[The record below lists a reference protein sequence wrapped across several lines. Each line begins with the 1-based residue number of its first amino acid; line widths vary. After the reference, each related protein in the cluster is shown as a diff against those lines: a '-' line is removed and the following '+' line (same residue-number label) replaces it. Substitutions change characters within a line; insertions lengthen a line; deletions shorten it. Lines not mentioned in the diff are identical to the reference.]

1 MRFSSEGRTT
11 AVPLLR
17 LRFRKACGTEES
29 RLRATHFTASQSEQR
44 RGRGAAL
51 GFDGRRQ
58 TVQCGRRPEANLSMD
73 RLFRR
78 ALPSKRRWCSIDTA
92 SKPSSTTPHSS
103 TRALDESMPSHLAL
117 KCEIASE
124 SCVPMVMY
132 WARRRVCRL
141 IDLVSSSS
149 TKDTSLSFHESA
161 VLA

>member
-1 MRFSSEGRTT
+1 MTL
-11 AVPLLR
+11 A
-17 LRFRKACGTEES
+17 
-29 RLRATHFTASQSEQR
+29 
-44 RGRGAAL
+44 
-51 GFDGRRQ
+51 
-58 TVQCGRRPEANLSMD
+58 

-78 ALPSKRRWCSIDTA
+78 ALPSKRRWCSIDAA

-124 SCVPMVMY
+124 SCVPTVVY

-141 IDLVSSSS
+141 RDLVSSSS

-161 VLA
+161 VLAWLVFPVVPASSTMVEPYHSHRQTRFHPLYLSLPFAATAGCDQSIRPLDHRPHHRTVQTHWASTM